1 MEKHIRHHDTD
12 NTPYRLYKGAWVYN
26 GNPGEELELSEDS
39 AKRLLKNGGVLVRN
53 VYDFDC
59 ASETDFWYVLKDS
72 FDGMEELPSK
82 VRNCVR
88 RALKTYHI
96 QIIYKEEFRRIARD
110 IYNEAI
116 GSYRVKAKTVSQSD
130 IDEIAQMPFHE
141 FWGVYRKDT
150 GEAVAVARNMI
161 FGDYCDYSTLKAL
174 PEALHNSTYPYYGLL
189 YEMNRHYLQEKRM
202 RYVCDGARTVTGHSN
217 IQKFLVDKF
226 NFRKAYCRLK
236 IYYKPWMKLLVNVIY
251 PFRKTM
257 PNQVRGILNMEAMCR
272 GEM

>member
-1 MEKHIRHHDTD
+1 M
-12 NTPYRLYKGAWVYN
+12 
-26 GNPGEELELSEDS
+26 
-39 AKRLLKNGGVLVRN
+39 VRN

-59 ASETDFWYVLKDS
+59 ASETNFWYVLKDS
-72 FDGMEELPSK
+72 FGGMEELPSK
-82 VRNCVR
+82 VRNCIR

-96 QIIYKEEFRRIARD
+96 QIITKEEFRRIARD
-110 IYNEAI
+110 IYNEAL

-150 GEAVAVARNMI
+150 GEAVAIARNMI

-174 PEALHNSTYPYYGLL
+174 PEALHNSTYPYYGLI

-251 PFRKTM
+251 PFRKVM
-257 PNQVRGILNMEAMCR
+257 PNQVRGILNMETMCR